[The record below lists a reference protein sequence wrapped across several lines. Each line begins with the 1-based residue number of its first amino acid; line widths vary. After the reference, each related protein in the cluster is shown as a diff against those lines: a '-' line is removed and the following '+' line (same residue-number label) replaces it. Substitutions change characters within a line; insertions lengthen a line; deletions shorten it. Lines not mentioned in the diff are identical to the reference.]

1 MTSTVVR
8 RLVSSALRVLVGASL
23 LMTAGLVAPCAVE
36 GSGRNPGTLFSTALA
51 RERALREPGGHPSL
65 NDLRA
70 AIAGYETIVR
80 RFPQSPF
87 GERALWQGAGLAVE
101 AYDLY
106 RERLDYDTG
115 VRLLRLLEF
124 NHPTGS
130 LAGRVA
136 DRLEELDA
144 LTRVAWLSDIR
155 REIRPETVRVTITLD
170 RRVRFSSEVIDNPS
184 RIFFDLAHT
193 ESAPRLRN
201 ATLSFTEDD
210 AGVQEIRLGRHPSR
224 VTRVVLD
231 TEQTNGC
238 DSFTLDDPFRLVV
251 ECNRFSEPKPR
262 VISLAPEPYLGPLM
276 AIGLTVE
283 PVPLFPRAP
292 KLEVEERLVTRRL
305 DPIASPPR
313 PSPVDSDGVL
323 SVARQLGL
331 GVSRIVIDAGH
342 GGDDPGA
349 KTGSLSEADLVLDI
363 ALRLEQRLEAS
374 AHGLDVVLTR
384 RADDYIPLQ
393 RRTTLANDVGADL
406 FLSIHANASEDPSV
420 RGIETYFL
428 NFPADT
434 AAQAV
439 AARENFGGL
448 ATMNELYGLLQAI
461 VTNSRLDESRDFA
474 QTIQTSLVETL
485 GPVSSG
491 LPDLGVK
498 QAPFVVL
505 IGARMPSVLAEISF
519 LTNDRDAML
528 LTTDVYRDLVADALF
543 EGILEYQRSLENRT
557 AAVLTDDGGV

>member
-8 RLVSSALRVLVGASL
+8 RLASSALRVLVGASL

-51 RERALREPGGHPSL
+51 RERALREPGEHPSL

-70 AIAGYETIVR
+70 TIAGYETIVR

-106 RERLDYDTG
+106 REPLDYDTG

-136 DRLEELDA
+136 DRQEELDA

-170 RRVRFSSEVIDNPS
+170 RRVRFSSEAIDNPS

-251 ECNRFSEPKPR
+251 DCNRFSEPKPR
-262 VISLAPEPYLGPLM
+262 VISLAQEPYRGPLM

-331 GVSRIVIDAGH
+331 GISRIVIDAGH

-349 KTGSLSEADLVLDI
+349 KTGSLNEADLVLDI

-374 AHGLDVVLTR
+374 VHGLDVVLTR

-393 RRTTLANDVGADL
+393 QRTILANDVGADL

-448 ATMNELYGLLQAI
+448 ATMNELDGLLQAI

-543 EGILEYQRSLENRT
+543 EGILEYQRSLENRP